1 MKQIL
6 SIFRIRREERWLAIV
21 TVLVFLLLNAMVVC
35 RYYNDFTRICQNY
48 WPVFVNKYHVSGF
61 DPITYCVL
69 SNWDWNQIYN
79 VFRHPLLA
87 FFLYIPNQLNQGLM
101 MLTGIN
107 CAQFIMA
114 AMLILAVMYSVVFL
128 YRIFR
133 DVIGLNIF
141 DGYLLTAFMYS
152 FAYVMIS
159 YTVPDHFGLSL
170 TMLLLVLWVSGISM
184 KSGKQLTILQTV
196 VLFFFTAGIS
206 LNNGIKVFLANLF
219 SNGKRFFRLRNLLLA
234 IIVPTGAIW
243 YVANLEFDHGVH
255 PRQMEIRKEV
265 ARKKAI
271 LKKKGIKEMAFEK
284 DLKKRQAV
292 AKKHTGKPFKKG
304 RFWDWM
310 DITTSRWDTAVENL
324 FGESIQLHRDYL
336 LLDTLIKRPVIVR
349 YKNAVSYI
357 VEGVIVALFVL
368 GIWCGRKSKFFWL
381 VMSFFLFDMAL
392 HMGLGFG
399 INEVYIMGAHWLF
412 AIPIA
417 VAFLFLHASHKVKIP
432 LRCLLLGLTAYLWIS
447 NAYLYAIYL
456 FS

>member
-87 FFLYIPNQLNQGLM
+87 FFMYIPNQLNQGLM

-133 DVIGLNIF
+133 DVIGLNVF

-170 TMLLLVLWVSGISM
+170 TMILLVLWVSGISM

-219 SNGKRFFRLRNLLLA
+219 CNGKRFFA
-234 IIVPTGAIW
+234 
-243 YVANLEFDHGVH
+243 
-255 PRQMEIRKEV
+255 
-265 ARKKAI
+265 
-271 LKKKGIKEMAFEK
+271 
-284 DLKKRQAV
+284 
-292 AKKHTGKPFKKG
+292 
-304 RFWDWM
+304 
-310 DITTSRWDTAVENL
+310 
-324 FGESIQLHRDYL
+324 
-336 LLDTLIKRPVIVR
+336 
-349 YKNAVSYI
+349 
-357 VEGVIVALFVL
+357 
-368 GIWCGRKSKFFWL
+368 
-381 VMSFFLFDMAL
+381 
-392 HMGLGFG
+392 
-399 INEVYIMGAHWLF
+399 
-412 AIPIA
+412 
-417 VAFLFLHASHKVKIP
+417 
-432 LRCLLLGLTAYLWIS
+432 
-447 NAYLYAIYL
+447 
-456 FS
+456 